1 MPISISTP
9 KPLERSYLV
18 KTLRLPDWVDHVQWE
33 NLIWVV
39 IVPILGLIAATST
52 PLVPKTAIFAT
63 IYHANTGLGITAGL
77 SSQVRMVHHSY

>member
-1 MPISISTP
+1 MPVSISQP

-52 PLVPKTAIFAT
+52 PLLPKTAILAT
-63 IYHANTGLGITAGL
+63 IYHVNTGLGITAGL
-77 SSQVRMVHHSY
+77 SSWVCVIYRSY